1 MTVTQTSL
9 SSYKVFLQ
17 EAQIAKPKLHPK
29 QEIMLSAFKKA
40 NCRITDRDLAK
51 FLGWS
56 INTVTPRRGE
66 LVKLNLVE
74 EAGLTFDYETNRRA
88 MTWRLKRRDDW

>member
-1 MTVTQTSL
+1 MKVTQTSL
-9 SSYKVFLQ
+9 ASYKVFLH
-17 EAQIAKPKLHPK
+17 EAELNKPKLHPK
-29 QEIMLSAFKKA
+29 QEVMLAAFKKA
-40 NCRITDRDLAK
+40 NCRVTDRDLAK

-66 LVKLNLVE
+66 LVKLNLIE

-88 MTWRLKRRDDW
+88 QTWRLKRRADW